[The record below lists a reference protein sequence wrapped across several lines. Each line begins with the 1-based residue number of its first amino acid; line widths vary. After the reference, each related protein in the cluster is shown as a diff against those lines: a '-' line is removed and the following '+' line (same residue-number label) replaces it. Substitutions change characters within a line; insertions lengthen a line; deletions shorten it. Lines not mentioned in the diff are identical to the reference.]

1 MEQVH
6 SHRDSEVHEHKHQD
20 NNLQQEKA
28 QAEQEKMVRL
38 SMFEQQA
45 RQIQQQLEMLDQQ
58 IIELQLLRM
67 NLDDLKKAEI
77 KDEILASIGRN
88 IFIKTALESKELLVD
103 IGAKTVVK
111 KSIDEIKE
119 LIDKDIS
126 SLSTTREK
134 IMEELNQLAA
144 EIQGE

>member
-1 MEQVH
+1 MEKE
-6 SHRDSEVHEHKHQD
+6 HRHNDSNKDSELNSMK
-20 NNLQQEKA
+20 QEKA

-38 SMFEQQA
+38 SILEQQA

-67 NLDDLKKAEI
+67 NLDDLKKAEV

-88 IFIKTALESKELLVD
+88 IFIKTALQSKELLVD

-111 KSIDEIKE
+111 KGIDEIKE
-119 LIDKDIS
+119 LIDKDVS

-144 EIQGE
+144 EIQVS